1 MENREQMRRAVGD
14 AGIDRRDFLKGAAV
28 SGAAAL
34 AAGAL
39 AGCAPQG
46 DVEATA
52 DDLAA
57 TGADGG
63 SEWGTFDENGKF
75 TPSFLADPEPIPDD
89 AIVEELDAEIVVVG
103 FGLTGLSAAREAME
117 EGADVFVIEK
127 GDTHHVHSHQFHAIN
142 AKAQKDAGY
151 EVTDEEIDALVDRV
165 MSDHRERVDRRMW
178 SYLLHHCGED
188 FDWYLSA
195 CPHTIVNPNET
206 VGETSLD
213 AYALINNCTAGLAA
227 IVGRYFDDVSEER
240 MEAVRAGEP
249 YVVPF
254 NKPLN
259 PNWNFADERYP
270 MSAGVVQV
278 EPTHAK
284 VGDAVAKMVEEGA
297 RVNYACWA
305 RRLVQDDTGRVTGV
319 IYADAD
325 DNLYKVNAS
334 KGVILATGD
343 YGGNQQMIQ
352 YYMPRVL
359 EDGEWLGWPDTDA
372 KGNVTNIGEGLQ
384 MAHWVGARTDY
395 CHAFPNDH
403 YGGSLGCDP
412 MLFVDG
418 SGERF
423 MNEDVTGEVLGEKVT
438 RVNGRCIWQIF
449 DDNYPDQISHMPVGH
464 RCYWQ
469 VVDNFDDIPMG
480 LFLDPIGMITR
491 SEVEMMTPCICDTV
505 EELAAAMEVPA
516 DTLKATIDRYNE
528 LCEKG
533 VDEDFGKRADRMAPV
548 KQPPFYAAKM
558 PTLGYQTFYGS
569 VCCDYNM
576 HAVDMDNRPI
586 PGLYVGGTIMGSRF
600 WHIYPNT
607 TMGMNHAGAL
617 CYGRLAAKN
626 AVAGI

>member
-1 MENREQMRRAVGD
+1 METNLSRRG
-14 AGIDRRDFLKGAAV
+14 FLTGAA
-28 SGAAAL
+28 

-39 AGCAPQG
+39 AAMGLAGCAPSPAAEG
-46 DVEATA
+46 GTKTA
-52 DDLAA
+52 DTGAAAA
-57 TGADGG
+57 TSWRDKPEMPTEFVETIDAD
-63 SEWGTFDENGKF
+63 
-75 TPSFLADPEPIPDD
+75 
-89 AIVEELDAEIVVVG
+89 IVVVG
-103 FGLTGLSAAREAME
+103 AGNGGLVAATTAAQNGAKVIVLEKIGNIAMAREAI
-117 EGADVFVIEK
+117 GALNSKLAPDHQEDVPTLLNHANQTQSGDANMLLYKTWAEKSGEMIEWMADTLGPKGMLFPFEWHCPDDPHAYYPAMCYNPCIGEYNPDGPNYNSYAHLEVMRDVFTEDLGGEIRFECP
-127 GDTHHVHSHQFHAIN
+127 
-142 AKAQKDAGY
+142 AQQLII
-151 EVTDEEIDALVDRV
+151 DEA
-165 MSDHRERVDRRMW
+165 
-178 SYLLHHCGED
+178 
-188 FDWYLSA
+188 
-195 CPHTIVNPNET
+195 
-206 VGETSLD
+206 
-213 AYALINNCTAGLAA
+213 
-227 IVGRYFDDVSEER
+227 
-240 MEAVRAGEP
+240 
-249 YVVPF
+249 
-254 NKPLN
+254 
-259 PNWNFADERYP
+259 
-270 MSAGVVQV
+270 
-278 EPTHAK
+278 
-284 VGDAVAKMVEEGA
+284 
-297 RVNYACWA
+297 
-305 RRLVQDDTGRVTGV
+305 GRVTGV
-319 IYADAD
+319 VAEGKEGFIQ
-325 DNLYKVNAS
+325 VNAA

-491 SEVEMMTPCICDTV
+491 SEVEMMTPCICDTI

-528 LCEKG
+528 LCDKG

-586 PGLYVGGTIMGSRF
+586 PGLYVGGKIMGSRF